1 MPDWLAPIAY
11 IPAYWGMLLLV
22 GGAAALVFYVVWRS
36 LNGDTRTWAVLPHFP
51 LQVSHHNTWPFM
63 LAMIGI
69 GLVTLLPTVFFEA
82 WAMEGARQAV
92 WNVFLVPAALVA
104 LSFFW
109 WPLAWTPTWFKNWA
123 LRSKIDP
130 ETMRGLLHVVGGD
143 EDAGAV
149 VCGAAEVSPEAGA
162 GEGVHAGGRFIE
174 HEQFGMVTGR
184 GEVGEDALG
193 AQRQGADGGS
203 SPKPAANARACSVTG
218 MPWTE
223 AAKSRF
229 SIAERDG

>member
-82 WAMEGARQAV
+82 WGMEGARQAV
-92 WNVFLVPAALVA
+92 WNVFLVPVALVA

-109 WPLAWTPTWFKNWA
+109 WPLAWTPAWFKNWA
-123 LRSKIDP
+123 LRSKSDP
-130 ETMRGLLHVVGGD
+130 ETNPWTDADIDRVKSAPDSKRRRRALKDIARLVG
-143 EDAGAV
+143 E
-149 VCGAAEVSPEAGA
+149 AEV
-162 GEGVHAGGRFIE
+162 EGLRERTLLERESERIE
-174 HEQFGMVTGR
+174 DYNERLGITDDMDSIERALLIKADRKRRKEQ
-184 GEVGEDALG
+184 
-193 AQRQGADGGS
+193 QKADGQ
-203 SPKPAANARACSVTG
+203 AARG
-218 MPWTE
+218 
-223 AAKSRF
+223 RQ
-229 SIAERDG
+229 D

>member
-82 WAMEGARQAV
+82 WAMEGAQQAV

-130 ETMRGLLHVVGGD
+130 ETNPWTDADIDRVKSAPDSKRRRRALKDIARLVG
-143 EDAGAV
+143 E
-149 VCGAAEVSPEAGA
+149 AEV
-162 GEGVHAGGRFIE
+162 EGLRERTLLERESERIE
-174 HEQFGMVTGR
+174 DYNERLGITDDMDSIERALLIKADRKRRKEQ
-184 GEVGEDALG
+184 
-193 AQRQGADGGS
+193 QKADGQ
-203 SPKPAANARACSVTG
+203 AARG
-218 MPWTE
+218 
-223 AAKSRF
+223 RQ
-229 SIAERDG
+229 D

>member
-82 WAMEGARQAV
+82 WAMEGARQSV

-130 ETMRGLLHVVGGD
+130 ETNPWTDAASSARRLVVPSTRTP
-143 EDAGAV
+143 DARRK
-149 VCGAAEVSPEAGA
+149 
-162 GEGVHAGGRFIE
+162 RFS
-174 HEQFGMVTGR
+174 
-184 GEVGEDALG
+184 
-193 AQRQGADGGS
+193 GS
-203 SPKPAANARACSVTG
+203 SSTNPTGLYGLSGSASICLTSEIPASPAPMTMTGDPAEGRCALSCARRT
-218 MPWTE
+218 
-223 AAKSRF
+223 R
-229 SIAERDG
+229 